1 VSNTDKTQAIAKQKV
16 LEEEIKELHSNPKI
30 NNNNQNKAQ
39 FEIFE
44 TEINKIK
51 NMLIQRSKEFS
62 DNESKKIA
70 SKTDNIIEELLHQ
83 NKSLMELNIK
93 MKTFIN
99 SLVSSYKN
107 NNEEQLNKLLEELMD
122 TNFDFVDNKQSM
134 YSKQNTN
141 DEYGNS
147 TDDNNNNYYGI
158 INPNVS
164 SGTLNKKS
172 SVDDLRSVQ
181 RNKSFKTVINY
192 YTWNNKFIYLFKTK
206 DFVDKVINE
215 FDNLLGGQSKKLD
228 KFFEK
233 TGEPKRKMSSSVTPQ
248 RRFTGTGEKN
258 YVEWKPAN
266 NWQDGLRSD
275 GARSEEK
282 LKLIPATIKD
292 SDLHV
297 LATQAK
303 AKVRQS
309 IVLQSPNFTD
319 ISQTSPQKMN
329 HQASERIINIS
340 QMSEFGEDYKH
351 DYNFKSG
358 GVQGFT
364 SSPSKKSNNSK
375 KEKASEKH
383 KRE

>member
-192 YTWNNKFIYLFKTK
+192 YT
-206 DFVDKVINE
+206 
-215 FDNLLGGQSKKLD
+215 
-228 KFFEK
+228 
-233 TGEPKRKMSSSVTPQ
+233 
-248 RRFTGTGEKN
+248 
-258 YVEWKPAN
+258 
-266 NWQDGLRSD
+266 
-275 GARSEEK
+275 
-282 LKLIPATIKD
+282 
-292 SDLHV
+292 
-297 LATQAK
+297 
-303 AKVRQS
+303 
-309 IVLQSPNFTD
+309 
-319 ISQTSPQKMN
+319 
-329 HQASERIINIS
+329 
-340 QMSEFGEDYKH
+340 
-351 DYNFKSG
+351 
-358 GVQGFT
+358 
-364 SSPSKKSNNSK
+364 
-375 KEKASEKH
+375 
-383 KRE
+383 